1 MMVHIGLLKFKVYQ
15 HFNFSI

>member
-1 MMVHIGLLKFKVYQ
+1 MVHIGLLKFKVYQ